1 MEKKPPLGLK
11 TTDRHEKFES
21 LPQERQDALLNAA
34 VETFGLN
41 DYKNASTEDIA
52 RRAGISKGLLFFY
65 FKNKSDLY
73 LYLMERVMDKVER
86 FVIDEGYYAI
96 DDFFELFRYAAYS
109 KRDVFEKF
117 PYLLEYSVRAFYPQH
132 KDIKHTMND
141 WMQHQIDF
149 MFERYFSHVN
159 FDKFREDVDPKY
171 VVNMMVW
178 IADGYLHQQ
187 LSLNK
192 RIDMDELIHEFDRW
206 CNMLKTYAYKEEY
219 R

>member
-206 CNMLKTYAYKEEY
+206 FNMLKTYAYKEEY